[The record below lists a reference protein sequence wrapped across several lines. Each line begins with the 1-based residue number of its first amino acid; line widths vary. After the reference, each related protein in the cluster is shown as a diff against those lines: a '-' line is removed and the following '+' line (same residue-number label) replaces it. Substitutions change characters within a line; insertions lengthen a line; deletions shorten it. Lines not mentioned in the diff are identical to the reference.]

1 MKGCLRFYL
10 GMTMLSLGLSQ
21 AAAAESLMIDQ
32 FRHITF
38 DKIPQTK
45 YEQDGTGI
53 KADVAGSSSFLLKA
67 FPAARTVKG
76 LKWKWKYAG
85 DYKVSSAE
93 QLRSKK
99 GDDTIFRVGL
109 IKSGSAPMVPFF
121 APAWI
126 KAINEHMK
134 QPGDAM
140 VYYVAGGPAKPG
152 SQWESPY
159 SDSMTLI
166 QTESVATADG
176 WFQVVQ
182 AIRPPITATGLWLMA
197 DGDNTD
203 SKFSVWVKDLELL
216 AE

>member
-1 MKGCLRFYL
+1 MHVRAGIVW
-10 GMTMLSLGLSQ
+10 LGLSLTQ
-21 AAAAESLMIDQ
+21 TVSAESLMIDQ

-38 DKIPQTK
+38 DKITQTR

-53 KADVAGSSSFLLKA
+53 KAEVAGSSSFLLKA
-67 FPAARTVKG
+67 FPAVRAVKG
-76 LKWKWKYAG
+76 LKWKWKFAG
-85 DYKVSSAE
+85 DYKVTTVG
-93 QLRSKK
+93 QLSSKK

-126 KAINEHMK
+126 QAINEHMK

-159 SDSMTLI
+159 SDSMALI
-166 QTESVATADG
+166 QTESVAIADG

-182 AIRPPITATGLWLMA
+182 EISPPIRATGLWLMA
-197 DGDNTD
+197 DGDNTG
-203 SKFSVWVKDLELL
+203 SKFTTWVKDLELV
-216 AE
+216 E